1 MSFKIK
7 RRDSDGAAPDAPKE
21 ETGGKKK
28 YSVGA
33 YMCLLFAVVLVLVV
47 MSYFV
52 QQRNH
57 SITLDSLLQQQD
69 NVTSQAFANIEK
81 LQDSNIQLMEENEA
95 LSEEIESL
103 EEQAEELSKEKEALE
118 STNSAVQTENA
129 ALKELLSLQIAIDSG
144 DIAKAETQIEAVKNS
159 ALPQEYKAKFDALC
173 AQLEL
178 LKNPPVEDTE
188 TEKEEE

>member
-7 RRDSDGAAPDAPKE
+7 RRDSDGAAPDAPKTE
-21 ETGGKKK
+21 ESKKK
-28 YSVGA
+28 YPVGG
-33 YMCLLFAVVLVLVV
+33 YVILLFAVVIVLVL

-57 SITLDSLLQQQD
+57 TITLDSLLEQQD

-81 LQDSNIQLMEENEA
+81 LQDSNVQLMEENEA
-95 LSEEIESL
+95 LSEEIEDL
-103 EEQAEELSKEKEALE
+103 KEQIEELSKEKKTLE
-118 STNSAVQTENA
+118 SANTAAEQELA
-129 ALKELLSLQIAIDSG
+129 ALKELMGLQSAIDSG
-144 DIAKAETQIEAVKNS
+144 DIAAAESKVEAVKNS

-173 AQLEL
+173 ANLEL